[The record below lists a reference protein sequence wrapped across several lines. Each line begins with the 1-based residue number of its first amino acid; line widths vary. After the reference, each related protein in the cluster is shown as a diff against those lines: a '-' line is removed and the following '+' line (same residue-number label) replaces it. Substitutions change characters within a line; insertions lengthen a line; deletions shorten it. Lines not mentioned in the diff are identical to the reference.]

1 MDVEKKLKQFILSRY
16 KSIRE
21 FTQVVDISYSTMDS
35 ILRRGI
41 GNSSV
46 NNIIKICRTLNIS
59 MDKLANGEIEPL
71 DYSIPVTGSY
81 TDIEDIMR
89 EVRFRLTTAD
99 ELTLNSKP
107 LSSDNIESIITAA
120 EISVEMVKRKNAYQ
134 TV

>member
-107 LSSDNIESIITAA
+107 LSIDNIESIITAA